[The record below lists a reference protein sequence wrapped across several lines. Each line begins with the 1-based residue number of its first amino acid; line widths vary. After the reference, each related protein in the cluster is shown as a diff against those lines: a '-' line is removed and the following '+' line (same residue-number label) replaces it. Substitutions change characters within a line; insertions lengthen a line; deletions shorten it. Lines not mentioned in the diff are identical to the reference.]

1 MRTYFANFKA
11 NNGTSLM
18 EPITG
23 TNKSIL
29 IKDIRHIAEANR
41 FAGNECSWS
50 VFIKEGENFIS
61 VARGGM
67 WSDGSRWRD
76 NTPEIL

>member
-1 MRTYFANFKA
+1 
-11 NNGTSLM
+11 M

-23 TNKSIL
+23 TNKSVL

-50 VFIKEGENFIS
+50 VLIKEGDNYIS
-61 VARGGM
+61 IARGGM
-67 WSDGSRWRD
+67 WPDGSRWRD

>member
-1 MRTYFANFKA
+1 
-11 NNGTSLM
+11 M

-50 VFIKEGENFIS
+50 VFIKEGDNFIS
-61 VARGGM
+61 VCP
-67 WSDGSRWRD
+67 WRYVVGWFQMAGQYA
-76 NTPEIL
+76 

>member
-1 MRTYFANFKA
+1 
-11 NNGTSLM
+11 M

-23 TNKSIL
+23 TNKSVL

-50 VFIKEGENFIS
+50 VFKEGDNYIS
-61 VARGGM
+61 IARGGM
-67 WSDGSRWRD
+67 WPDGSRWRD